1 MSLVPPSLQDTAFWQ
16 QMGTAILCGGTIG
29 FERQFRGKAAGVR
42 TSILI
47 CMGTAIFVALGA
59 TAAPDRSD
67 PTRVLGQVVTGIG
80 FIGAG
85 VILTREGRV
94 LGVTTAS
101 VIWVQ
106 AAIGGLIGMG
116 HLATAIIVAMLTL
129 AVLLGV
135 EALESFIERRRGP
148 RQAREVEI
156 PGGERRWP
164 RAGRRSGDSS
174 DSASGVI
181 E

>member
-1 MSLVPPSLQDTAFWQ
+1 VPIIPPSLQDTAFWH
-16 QMGTAILCGGTIG
+16 QMGTAILCGGAIG

-129 AVLLGV
+129 VVLLGV
-135 EALESFIERRRGP
+135 EALESFVERRRGH
-148 RQAREVEI
+148 RHTREVEI
-156 PGGERRWP
+156 PGGERRQP
-164 RAGRRSGDSS
+164 KGGRRSGDSV
-174 DSASGVI
+174 DNASGVI
-181 E
+181 D